1 MKNLVP
7 AIAALCIPFA
17 VAAQNV
23 TSGGAHG
30 TGNGMVFRQS
40 GVATSSSGPVLAQ
53 STADRIASILDLT
66 PQQKSQAQAI
76 LAAENSKLEAFEQE
90 AAGSGQ
96 ELTAEQMSSKQAQ
109 LEQESVA
116 GIRSILT
123 VAQAHTLDALAP
135 DQVSQLFGSSS
146 GMQVS
151 VQQPADALCD
161 SSGKCIARLIS
172 Q

>member
-53 STADRIASILDLT
+53 STADRIGGTLAIATLAGVGAHLASVIVRT
-66 PQQKSQAQAI
+66 EKQKHMQPLEGEAT
-76 LAAENSKLEAFEQE
+76 SKD
-90 AAGSGQ
+90 G
-96 ELTAEQMSSKQAQ
+96 
-109 LEQESVA
+109 
-116 GIRSILT
+116 R
-123 VAQAHTLDALAP
+123 
-135 DQVSQLFGSSS
+135 
-146 GMQVS
+146 
-151 VQQPADALCD
+151 
-161 SSGKCIARLIS
+161 
-172 Q
+172 